1 MNARTTPNARS
12 FGGDEF
18 RAKLRDLDWVRAA
31 GPVEL
36 RHAVH
41 ALCWRLNRTTVD
53 GFCDDPQVADKIL
66 IAASGI
72 KDELDARIAEAEQR
86 ESTAGSGELNQQTRN
101 DLASLRRRKTSVDTV
116 ISACRTAVALGQQR
130 PPAAEQLAQAISA
143 HRNEVRDLGERDA
156 DTKLWGVLDRVTTRA
171 RPAQFIDCVE
181 QRV

>member
-1 MNARTTPNARS
+1 MNARIVANNRS
-12 FGGDEF
+12 SGGDEF
-18 RAKLRDLDWVRAA
+18 RAKLRDLDWVRGA

-53 GFCDDPQVADKIL
+53 GFCGDPQVADKIL
-66 IAASGI
+66 ITASGI

-86 ESTAGSGELNQQTRN
+86 ESTADSEELGQQARN
-101 DLASLRRRKTSVDTV
+101 DQSSLRRRKTSVDTV

-130 PPAAEQLAQAISA
+130 PPTADQLAQAISA
-143 HRNEVRDLGERDA
+143 HRDEVRDLGERDA
-156 DTKLWGVLDRVTTRA
+156 DTRLWGVLDRVTTRT
-171 RPAQFIDCVE
+171 RPNESIDCVE